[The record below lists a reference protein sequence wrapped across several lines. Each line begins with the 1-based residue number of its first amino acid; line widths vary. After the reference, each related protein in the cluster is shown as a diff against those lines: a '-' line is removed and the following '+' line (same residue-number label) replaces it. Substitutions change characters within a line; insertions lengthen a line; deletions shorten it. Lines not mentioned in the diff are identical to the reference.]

1 MTIAGMKNFKEIWT
15 TILNVLIPFLLFIIV
30 PLIVKGNFKR
40 LIRKVRENL
49 LELRKY
55 IPGDVYMA
63 ENELSS
69 FKGKYGNHGI
79 NISFVRKKNEQKVN
93 MRITMKIS
101 SQLPVKIY
109 AKRLM
114 QQKEGIKTG
123 VSEIDERFTATSSS
137 PERAKSLILSI
148 SRDDLTA
155 LKDFLREGIVIGGE
169 KITLLKRNAGAK
181 DTQPQELLS
190 VLEVTGRIAQTIER
204 LSPLTVSL

>member
-1 MTIAGMKNFKEIWT
+1 MIDIMKNFKEIWT

-40 LIRKVRENL
+40 LMRKAREDL

-55 IPGDVYMA
+55 IPGDVYMT
-63 ENELSS
+63 ENKLPS
-69 FKGKYGNHGI
+69 FKGNYGNHGI

-101 SQLPVKIY
+101 SQLSVKIY
-109 AKRLM
+109 AKGRM

-123 VSEIDERFTATSSS
+123 VSEIDERFTVTSSS

-169 KITLLKRNAGAK
+169 NITLLKRNVSLK
-181 DTQPQELLS
+181 DTQPQKILS
-190 VLEVTGRIAQTIER
+190 VLDVTGRIARAVER
-204 LSPLTVSL
+204 LSPPTV

>member
-1 MTIAGMKNFKEIWT
+1 MKNFKEIWT

-55 IPGDVYMA
+55 IPGDVYMT
-63 ENELSS
+63 ENELPS

-101 SQLPVKIY
+101 SQLPIKIY

-123 VSEIDERFTATSSS
+123 ISEIDERFTATSSS
-137 PERAKSLILSI
+137 PEKAKSLILSI

-190 VLEVTGRIAQTIER
+190 VLEVTGRIARIIER
-204 LSPLTVSL
+204 LSPPTVPL